1 MKQYLLK
8 VWMTAALSLLA
19 LGGVWGQTAPKVV
32 SLSPANGATVDPPSD
47 FTVTF
52 SEDIRFNPNGRFYYD
67 IYVVG
72 EERSPFAY
80 GTVED
85 GKVTRGSISI
95 SGSDLSLSFSGLDYS
110 TSYYIV
116 VEPNAIQSLSGIG
129 FVGIAANDWT
139 FTTKAEPSNLL
150 YLSLSPAD
158 GATEVDPSSDFTVT
172 FSEDIRFNPSGRFY
186 YDIYVVGEERS
197 VDYGTVE
204 DGVVTR
210 GSISISGSDLSLNF
224 SGLDYSTSYYI
235 VVEPNAIQSLG
246 GVGFVGIA
254 ANEWSFTTEIE
265 PIPADPPYVV
275 TGGYLP
281 APGTPE
287 VSRDT
292 KLRLT
297 FNEKIEFG
305 DLSALFL
312 IHRDGSV
319 RPLLSG
325 SDEVS
330 IS

>member
-85 GKVTRGSISI
+85 GKVTRGLISI

-110 TSYYIV
+110 
-116 VEPNAIQSLSGIG
+116 
-129 FVGIAANDWT
+129 
-139 FTTKAEPSNLL
+139 K
-150 YLSLSPAD
+150 
-158 GATEVDPSSDFTVT
+158 
-172 FSEDIRFNPSGRFY
+172 
-186 YDIYVVGEERS
+186 
-197 VDYGTVE
+197 
-204 DGVVTR
+204 
-210 GSISISGSDLSLNF
+210 
-224 SGLDYSTSYYI
+224 SYYI

-246 GVGFVGIA
+246 GEGFVGIA
-254 ANEWSFTTEIE
+254 ANEWTFTTEIE
-265 PIPADPPYVV
+265 PIPADPPYVE
-275 TGGYLP
+275 TDGYFP